1 MTELLT
7 TEQVAK
13 KLQLTRRTVERMIK
27 DKRLKSLKIG
37 RSRRVDSNDLE
48 EFIEEQKRLT
58 SAS

>member
-1 MTELLT
+1 MADLLT

-27 DKRLKSLKIG
+27 DNRLKSLKIG
-37 RSRRVDSNDLE
+37 RSRRVDSNDLDA
-48 EFIEEQKRLT
+48 FIEEQKRLT